1 MCVDKNNYRLVTT
14 NHKINNLVT
23 VNPLFI
29 KFKTMSEINDKTK
42 LASVP
47 ESQEENSFDSWLG
60 DLEEKEQP
68 QACSIDNPDCEACG
82 S

>member
-1 MCVDKNNYRLVTT
+1 MSDLKENVKLTT
-14 NHKINNLVT
+14 
-23 VNPLFI
+23 
-29 KFKTMSEINDKTK
+29 S
-42 LASVP
+42 
-47 ESQEENSFDSWLG
+47 SQAPQEDSFDSWLG

>member
-1 MCVDKNNYRLVTT
+1 MPD
-14 NHKINNLVT
+14 INEQ
-23 VNPLFI
+23 
-29 KFKTMSEINDKTK
+29 SK
-42 LASVP
+42 LNVAAQN
-47 ESQEENSFDSWLG
+47 QEDDSFDSWLG